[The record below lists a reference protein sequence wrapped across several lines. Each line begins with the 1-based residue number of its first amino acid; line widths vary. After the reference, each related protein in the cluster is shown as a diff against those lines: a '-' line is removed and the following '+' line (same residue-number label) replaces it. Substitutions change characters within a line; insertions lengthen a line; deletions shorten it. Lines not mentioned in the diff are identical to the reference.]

1 MNEALRRAK
10 AEVFQALAHPTRI
23 AVVDALRDGEMTAG
37 RLAALLSIEQ
47 ANLSQHLAVLR
58 GKHVVVTRRA
68 GNQIF
73 YTVRDRV
80 LFQILDLLRQYFQSH
95 LNETLAL
102 FDETPQEAV

>member
-1 MNEALRRAK
+1 MNESLRRAK

-23 AVVDALRDGEMTAG
+23 AVVDALRDGELTAG
-37 RLAALLSIEQ
+37 RLAALLSLEQ

-58 GKHVVVTRRA
+58 SKHVVVTRRA

-73 YTVRDRV
+73 YAVRDHV

-95 LNETLAL
+95 LSDTMAL
-102 FDETPQEAV
+102 FDETPQETV